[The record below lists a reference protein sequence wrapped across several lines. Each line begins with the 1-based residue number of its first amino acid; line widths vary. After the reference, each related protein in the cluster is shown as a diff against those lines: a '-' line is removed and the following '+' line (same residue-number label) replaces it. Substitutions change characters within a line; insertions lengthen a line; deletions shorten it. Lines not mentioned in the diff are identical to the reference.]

1 LAIALLAAR
10 DGANIAIVAKTVV
23 ENPKIPG
30 TIHSAAA
37 EIERAGGKALALQ
50 CDIRFEDQV
59 VDAVKKTVETFG
71 GIDILVNNASAI
83 SLTGTEST
91 DLKRYRL
98 MHEINVGGTFLVSKH
113 VLPHLKKA
121 ANPHILTLSPP
132 LNLSPK
138 WFGPH
143 LAYTISKYGMS
154 MITLG
159 LAEEYKPFGIA
170 ANSLWPETAIATA
183 AVANKLGGTESL
195 NSSRKPEIVA
205 DAAHTILT
213 KPASQCTGQFF
224 IDSEVLKAAG
234 VTDFDSY
241 AVQPGRKLLRDFFL
255 DDQPEPVTDSKS

>member
-1 LAIALLAAR
+1 M
-10 DGANIAIVAKTVV
+10 V
-23 ENPKIPG
+23 
-30 TIHSAAA
+30 
-37 EIERAGGKALALQ
+37 
-50 CDIRFEDQV
+50 
-59 VDAVKKTVETFG
+59 
-71 GIDILVNNASAI
+71 
-83 SLTGTEST
+83 
-91 DLKRYRL
+91 
-98 MHEINVGGTFLVSKH
+98 
-113 VLPHLKKA
+113 
-121 ANPHILTLSPP
+121 
-132 LNLSPK
+132 
-138 WFGPH
+138 WPH